1 MNVESH
7 ANAIALSLSLIKIS
21 FKTTLLQEYFCLNR
35 IDKRKY
41 NQPNCLRSNDN
52 GWEAPNYKKNQTMN
66 NEWKINGIAN
76 RKSPPSRE
84 KDSQVEKRRS

>member
-1 MNVESH
+1 MNVEGH

-66 NEWKINGIAN
+66 NEWKTNGLRI
-76 RKSPPSRE
+76 E
-84 KDSQVEKRRS
+84 KVRQVEKRTAR

>member
-1 MNVESH
+1 MNLDSH

-66 NEWKINGIAN
+66 NGLRI
-76 RKSPPSRE
+76 E
-84 KDSQVEKRRS
+84 KVRQVEKRTAR